1 MSHPEQ
7 AEQFLANEARSR
19 WHDETLWQV
28 RAKRDRAAGRVPEWE
43 ELRETA
49 SAIKSHTLSRLDHYL
64 VQFEKQTRQNGVTIH
79 WASNAEEHN
88 RIVHS
93 ILEKHA
99 VRKVVKSKSMLT
111 EECGL
116 NGWLETHDI
125 ETVDTDLGER
135 IVQLAK
141 ERPSH
146 IVMPAIHKKREEI
159 DELFQRTLHT
169 RPSGG
174 DAVYLTREARRHL
187 RQKFLEAEAA
197 ITGVNFAVAETGEIV
212 VCTNEGNA
220 DMGVHLAPVH
230 IACMGIEKLIPR
242 RADLGIFLRLL
253 ARSATGQSITS
264 YSSHFRKP
272 EKGRELHIVLVD
284 NGRTRQLGR
293 EKFRQSLACIRCGAC
308 MNTCP
313 VYRRSGGHSY
323 GSVIPGPIGA
333 ILSPGM
339 DLKKH
344 ASLPFASTLCG
355 SCSDVCPVKIDIHEQ
370 LYQWRQIVIRDTAG
384 DPAKSG
390 AMGAA
395 GQLMR
400 RPRLFRLGGK
410 VLRWL
415 LRRLPRPFLYSR
427 FNPWGK
433 QRELPDA
440 PEESFFEWYKR
451 NRQ

>member
-7 AEQFLANEARSR
+7 AEQFLANETRSR

-28 RAKRDRAAGRVPEWE
+28 RTKRDRAAGRIPEWE

-64 VQFEKQTRQNGVTIH
+64 VQFEKQARQNGVTIH
-79 WASNAEEHN
+79 WAANAEEHN

-93 ILEKHA
+93 ILKKHA

-116 NGWLETHDI
+116 NDWLETYGI

-146 IVMPAIHKKREEI
+146 IVMPAIHKKKEEI

-187 RQKFLEAEAA
+187 RQKFLSAEAA

-230 IACMGIEKLIPR
+230 IACMGIEKMIPR
-242 RADLGIFLRLL
+242 RADLGVFLRLL

-272 EKGRELHIVLVD
+272 EMGREMHVVLVD

-293 EKFRQSLACIRCGAC
+293 EKFRRSLACIRCGAC

-370 LYQWRQIVIRDTAG
+370 LYQWRQIIIRDTGG
-384 DPAKSG
+384 DPVKSG
-390 AMGAA
+390 AMGAT
-395 GQLMR
+395 GKLMK

-415 LRRLPRPFLYSR
+415 LRRLPRSLIYSR